1 MKTDPKIKTTAIDAV
16 LLRQKA
22 EELLKERQ
30 LKADLPLSE
39 SEMQKLVHELGVHQI
54 ELELQNEELTLAK
67 EKAEVASKKYVELY
81 DSAPSGYFTLT
92 KSGEII
98 ELNLSGAMMLG
109 KERSQLKNGLFG
121 FFVSNDT
128 KPIFNHF
135 LRKVFT
141 RKAEESCEVAL
152 STNGESLKYVHL
164 TGIVTENG
172 KQCFITVIDVTERRQ
187 LEKERFENSEEH
199 YRLLYENAKIGL
211 YRTTPDGTI
220 LLANKALVA
229 MLGYQSFDE
238 LAKRNLEQNGFEPP
252 YQRKAFLEKIEQTGE
267 VENFESTWIRQD
279 RTPIFIKESAL
290 AIRDSH
296 GNTIYYDGTA
306 EDITQLKRTQDELD
320 WNMALLEAKA
330 NSTTPNSS
338 VDAILV
344 VDLQGKKIIQNQRAT
359 DLLKVPQH
367 IADKKDDES
376 ELLWVAGLNKDPQR
390 FIERVKYLY
399 AHPNEIGKDV
409 LEYKDG
415 TFLDRYTAP
424 VVGKNGK
431 YYGRLWIF
439 RDITERRRT
448 QASLRDSERRYRLLI
463 ETVNEGISVAQNG
476 FLKFVNPMMQVITGF
491 TQEELLSLPFLSFV
505 YPEDRE
511 IVKSNHLKREKG
523 EPFSPRY
530 QFRIVKKDGSSRKIE
545 MNGVVIEWEGEP
557 ASLNMFADI
566 TERELAEEEIKRK
579 NEQLQKLNAEKDKL
593 FSIIAHDLR
602 GPFSGFLGLTEILAG
617 DLQSLTMEEIQ
628 EYSESLSKSATK
640 LYLLLENL
648 LQWSRMQQGSI
659 PFHPKVWQMLQV
671 VEECMEMEPANN
683 KGISIVYDIPD
694 HIEVCADKDM
704 LQSIIRNLVSNA
716 LKFTPKGG
724 KIRISAK
731 GLPDNSVEI
740 TVKDTGIGM
749 SPSMV
754 GDIFKLDAQTN
765 RKGTEGEPST
775 GLGMLLC
782 KEFVEKQ
789 RGTIWVE
796 SEEGKGSAFK
806 FTLPMGNPDQ

>member
-1 MKTDPKIKTTAIDAV
+1 
-16 LLRQKA
+16 
-22 EELLKERQ
+22 
-30 LKADLPLSE
+30 
-39 SEMQKLVHELGVHQI
+39 
-54 ELELQNEELTLAK
+54 
-67 EKAEVASKKYVELY
+67 
-81 DSAPSGYFTLT
+81 
-92 KSGEII
+92 
-98 ELNLSGAMMLG
+98 
-109 KERSQLKNGLFG
+109 
-121 FFVSNDT
+121 
-128 KPIFNHF
+128 
-135 LRKVFT
+135 
-141 RKAEESCEVAL
+141 
-152 STNGESLKYVHL
+152 
-164 TGIVTENG
+164 
-172 KQCFITVIDVTERRQ
+172 
-187 LEKERFENSEEH
+187 
-199 YRLLYENAKIGL
+199 
-211 YRTTPDGTI
+211 
-220 LLANKALVA
+220 
-229 MLGYQSFDE
+229 
-238 LAKRNLEQNGFEPP
+238 
-252 YQRKAFLEKIEQTGE
+252 
-267 VENFESTWIRQD
+267 
-279 RTPIFIKESAL
+279 
-290 AIRDSH
+290 
-296 GNTIYYDGTA
+296 
-306 EDITQLKRTQDELD
+306 
-320 WNMALLEAKA
+320 
-330 NSTTPNSS
+330 
-338 VDAILV
+338 
-344 VDLQGKKIIQNQRAT
+344 
-359 DLLKVPQH
+359 
-367 IADKKDDES
+367 
-376 ELLWVAGLNKDPQR
+376 
-390 FIERVKYLY
+390 
-399 AHPNEIGKDV
+399 
-409 LEYKDG
+409 
-415 TFLDRYTAP
+415 
-424 VVGKNGK
+424 
-431 YYGRLWIF
+431 
-439 RDITERRRT
+439 
-448 QASLRDSERRYRLLI
+448 
-463 ETVNEGISVAQNG
+463 
-476 FLKFVNPMMQVITGF
+476 
-491 TQEELLSLPFLSFV
+491 LSLPFLSFV